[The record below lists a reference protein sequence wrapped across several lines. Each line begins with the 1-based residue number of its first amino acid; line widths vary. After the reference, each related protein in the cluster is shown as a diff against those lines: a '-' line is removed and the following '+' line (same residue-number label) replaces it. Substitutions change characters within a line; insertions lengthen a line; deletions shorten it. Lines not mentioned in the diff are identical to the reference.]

1 MVALLYAAGTPVPV
15 DTGVVTVLVE
25 RVVEELETLAGLQL
39 AVFIEQ

>member
-1 MVALLYAAGTPVPV
+1 MLYAGGTPVPV